1 MNNKIKMW
9 RGRQIWFYDS
19 CAYLDGQTF
28 NTVIDKYDYFYD
40 ILDWLREKGFEVEYD
55 QNLHFNSGETTWI
68 QFDTGKKVGIT
79 NGAKNEIYIV
89 ASLDVSGIDSFNYFD
104 NVTEFERFYK
114 RVKDKMAELIK
125 KNEIEYSNWAYKN
138 VLLLG

>member
-1 MNNKIKMW
+1 MNNKIKIW
-9 RGRQIWFYDS
+9 RGGQIWFYDN
-19 CAYLDGQTF
+19 CAYLDEQIF

-79 NGAKNEIYIV
+79 NGFKNKIHIV
-89 ASLDVSGIDSFNYFD
+89 ASLDVSGIVSFDYFD

-125 KNEIEYSNWAYKN
+125 KNEIEYSN
-138 VLLLG
+138 